1 MLMSI
6 SKSTKNRNERRVK
19 MEMVA
24 LMVVLAWFGIVGS
37 WAADE
42 V

>member
-1 MLMSI
+1 
-6 SKSTKNRNERRVK
+6 
-19 MEMVA
+19 MEIAA
-24 LMVVLAWFGIVGS
+24 LMVVLAWFGIVAS

>member
-1 MLMSI
+1 
-6 SKSTKNRNERRVK
+6 
-19 MEMVA
+19 MEIAA

-42 V
+42 IELAKR

>member
-1 MLMSI
+1 
-6 SKSTKNRNERRVK
+6 
-19 MEMVA
+19 MEIAA

-42 V
+42 VWIGLAGLGRNRTCH